1 MKNWKTIKYD
11 FKTILGTSPA
21 LVEVWDTEEEG
32 IFFKPGEE
40 RRLEREQAVSYLV
53 RVLDKKIEP
62 NELQATYLKR
72 ILRGFCDR

>member
-11 FKTILGTSPA
+11 FKTVLGTSPA

-40 RRLEREQAVSYLV
+40 QRLEKAQAEKYLGLMREGKVKP
-53 RVLDKKIEP
+53 D
-62 NELQATYLKR
+62 ELERKYLKR
-72 ILRGFCDR
+72 VLGDHWHD